1 MQQTRSNQR
10 ILIKLSGESLS
21 SSKDSASS
29 FDSQEME
36 SIASKIVSLSQK
48 GYELAIVIGGGNIL
62 RGREIQENIEM
73 PKVAS
78 DSMGML
84 ATVIN
89 AIALSQTLKKL
100 GCKNKVFTSFSLDL
114 PYTEFFKANLAQ
126 QALETGH
133 ICLFAGGTGSPFF
146 TTDSCAALRA
156 CEIGADLLV
165 KVTTVDGIYSE
176 DPKINPQATRF
187 EKISYTD
194 CINKQLKVMDSTAFA
209 LCRDN
214 KIPLVICHLKSI
226 VDAIVKEKNRTLVQG
241 D

>member
-1 MQQTRSNQR
+1 MQQAHSNQR

-21 SSKDSASS
+21 SSKDSTGS
-29 FDSQEME
+29 FDSQAME
-36 SIASKIVSLSQK
+36 SIASKISSLSQK

-126 QALETGH
+126 QALESGH

-156 CEIGADLLV
+156 CEIEADLLV

-176 DPKINPQATRF
+176 DPKINPEATRF

-214 KIPLVICHLKSI
+214 HIPLVICHLNSI
-226 VDAIVKEKNRTLVQG
+226 IDAIVKEKNRTLVQG